1 MSDIT
6 QPLSEV
12 EIIKENSD
20 YLRGT
25 IKESLK
31 NEITGAIAP
40 ADTNLI
46 KFHGSY
52 QQFDRD
58 LESERKH
65 QKLEPLYSFMIR
77 VRLPGGIAS
86 SKQWLSI
93 DKLADEYGSG
103 TIKLTTRQAFQLHGI
118 FKSKLKTTIQE
129 INLSLLDTIAA
140 CGDVNRNVMCNPNPN
155 QSLLQAEAYDFARK
169 ISDHLTPQTK
179 AYHEIWLDK
188 ELIAGGA
195 IDVEPIYGKT
205 YLPRKFKIA
214 IAIPPHNDSDIF
226 ANDLGLIAIEEN
238 GKLAGF
244 NIAIGGGMGMTFGN
258 PETYPRLANVIG
270 YCSKDQ
276 VVDVSEKIVL
286 VQRDFGNRFDRKNAR
301 LKYTLDRLGVDKFIQ
316 ELNVR
321 LGYELKPAKPYHFIS
336 NGDTYG
342 WEKGFDGKW
351 HLTLFVEG
359 GRVRDT
365 EQFQLKTVLKKIAEI
380 HDGDFR
386 LTGNQNLI
394 IANISVENK
403 KSVEKILNEY
413 SAGYD
418 KKLTGLR
425 LNSLACVALNTCSLA
440 FAEAERYLPSLI
452 DKLDEIVIANGIEQE
467 PIIVRMTGCP
477 NGCARPYL
485 GEIGFVGKAPGK
497 YNLYL
502 GAGFTGDRLNKLYK
516 ENIDEKEIIETLQ
529 PILEDFAKNRNKS
542 ERFGDFVIRKNYV
555 KATIEGKDF
564 HEL

>member
-12 EIIKENSD
+12 EIIKENSN

-25 IKESLK
+25 IIESLN

-195 IDVEPIYGKT
+195 KDVEPIYGKT

-226 ANDLGLIAIEEN
+226 ANDLGLIAVEKN
-238 GKLAGF
+238 GKLDGF
-244 NIAIGGGMGMTFGN
+244 NIAIGGGMGMTFGI

-286 VQRDFGNRFDRKNAR
+286 IQRDFGNRSDRKNAR

-321 LGYELKPAKPYHFIS
+321 LGYELKPTKPYHFIS

-342 WEKGFDGKW
+342 WVKGFDGKW

-413 SAGYD
+413 SAGSD

-516 ENIDEKEIIETLQ
+516 ENIDEKEIIETLK

-542 ERFGDFVIRKNYV
+542 ERFGDFVLRKNYV

-564 HEL
+564 HEI